1 MVNFLPKVMEAR
13 AGIEPANRGFAVPGL
28 TTWLPRHHIK
38 RILSIDFHPSEQAKT
53 YFAQF
58 YIMKLHTLFYLFLL
72 LPLFLIGQSRPNVII
87 IMADDMGWS
96 DIGCYG
102 SEIETPNL
110 DRLAKNGLR
119 FTQFYN
125 TGRCCPTRASLLT
138 GTYPH
143 QAGIGHMMNDTGL
156 PGYKG
161 DLGSNVRTIAEVLS
175 PAKYSTYLSGKWH
188 VTPKI
193 QPGSSQHN
201 WPRQRGF
208 DKFYG
213 TIHGAG
219 SFFDPNSL
227 TRNNTLISPYA
238 DKEYQPEVF
247 YYTDAINDHATR
259 FINEHDNKNP
269 FFLYVAH
276 TAPHW
281 PMHALPEDIEKYKG
295 KYDSGW
301 EKIREAR
308 YKKQIKLGLID
319 PKWKMSPRDAEPW
332 KDAKNKEWDI
342 RNMEVYAAMIDRLDQ
357 GIGNI
362 IGALK
367 NRNIFDNTLIIFIA
381 DNGGC
386 AEGMG
391 RKEGIQYKDSDPQIL
406 KPMKSTDL
414 QFDMIPKRTRDG
426 VVMKQGTGVMTGG
439 ADTYHGYGKAWAN
452 VSNTPFRQYKHWVHE
467 GGISTPLVAHWPKG
481 IAPKLRGKL
490 EHQPAHLIDLM
501 ATCVDLAKADYPK
514 KVNGKEIVP
523 IQGVSLKPVFAGKTL
538 GRKNPIFW
546 EHEGNRAIRIGKW
559 KLVAKGANGP
569 WELYDLDADRSELKD
584 LSEKHS
590 ERAKE
595 MADKWEAWAIEAL
608 AKPWPWNK
616 KNKLS
621 KKKTF
626 TLKPDT
632 DLPMDIAPMIA
643 KKAFNVEV
651 YIEKM
656 GNGILVAQGGDAH
669 GWGLSIEDGISKF
682 FVCLDGKVETVTAE
696 KKLEIGESE
705 ILAKINSNGNV
716 ELYSGKRK
724 LGTGK
729 VSSLVKEMPADGLQ
743 VGRDRSGTVGNY
755 NHEFAFDGKIKRVKI
770 KIN

>member
-1 MVNFLPKVMEAR
+1 
-13 AGIEPANRGFAVPGL
+13 
-28 TTWLPRHHIK
+28 
-38 RILSIDFHPSEQAKT
+38 
-53 YFAQF
+53 
-58 YIMKLHTLFYLFLL
+58 
-72 LPLFLIGQSRPNVII
+72 
-87 IMADDMGWS
+87 MGWS

-161 DLGSNVRTIAEVLS
+161 DLGTDVRTIAEVLK

-193 QPGSSQHN
+193 HPGSSQHN

-208 DKFYG
+208 DRFYG

-238 DKEYQPEVF
+238 DKEYEPEVF

-259 FINEHDNKNP
+259 FINEHKGDNP

-295 KYDSGW
+295 KYDEGW
-301 EKIREAR
+301 ETIRTAR
-308 YKKQIKLGLID
+308 YQKQLEMGLID
-319 PKWKMSPRDAEPW
+319 PKWKLSPRDAEAW
-332 KDAKNKEWDI
+332 KDAKNKPWEI
-342 RNMEVYAAMIDRLDQ
+342 RHMEVYAAMVDRLDM
-357 GIGNI
+357 GLGKV
-362 IGALK
+362 IGALEK
-367 NRNIFDNTLIIFIA
+367 RKMLDDTLIMFIA

-391 RKEGIQYKDSDPQIL
+391 RREGIQYKDSDPDIL
-406 KPMKSTDL
+406 KPMKARDL
-414 QFDMIPKRTRDG
+414 QMDMIPKRTRDG
-426 VVMKQGTGVMTGG
+426 VVMKQGTEVMTGG
-439 ADTYHGYGKAWAN
+439 ADTYHGYGRAWAN
-452 VSNTPFRQYKHWVHE
+452 VSNTPFREYKHWVHE

-481 IAPKLRGKL
+481 IDKKLYGKFD
-490 EHQPAHLIDLM
+490 HQPAHLIDLM

-514 KVNGKEIVP
+514 DVKGKKIIP
-523 IQGVSLKPVFAGKTL
+523 MQGVSLQPAFSGNKFK
-538 GRKNPIFW
+538 RENPIFW

-559 KLVAKGANGP
+559 KLVAKGANGA
-569 WELYDLDADRSELKD
+569 WELYNLNEDRSELND
-584 LSEKHS
+584 LSQKYP
-590 ERAKE
+590 ERANQ
-595 MADKWEAWAIEAL
+595 MAEKWEAWAIEAK
-608 AKPWPWNK
+608 AKPWPWNRKK
-616 KNKLS
+616 KNSYS
-621 KKKTF
+621 KKKAYS
-626 TLKPDT
+626 LQHDANLGQ
-632 DLPMDIAPMIA
+632 DQAPMIA
-643 KKAFNVEV
+643 KKAFEVEV
-651 YIEKM
+651 QIEKQ
-656 GNGILVAQGGDAH
+656 GDGVLVAQGGDTH
-669 GWGLSIEDGISKF
+669 GWVLFLKNDFPHFALTLGGKIETIIGNEKLTLKDGKVLAKLNS
-682 FVCLDGKVETVTAE
+682 DGKVE
-696 KKLEIGESE
+696 LF
-705 ILAKINSNGNV
+705 
-716 ELYSGKRK
+716 SGKRK
-724 LGTGK
+724 LGSGK
-729 VSSLVKEMPADGLQ
+729 VSSLVKEMPIDGLQ
-743 VGRDRSGTVGNY
+743 VGRDEGGTVGDY
-755 NHEFAFDGKIKRVKI
+755 KDEFAFDGKIKKVRI